1 MVCNNLYFFFD
12 KKKCPTNNPYYFSSL
27 PLQENTF
34 IFKYS
39 LCTIYFVVVFVI
51 CYIYFL
57 FISHLFAWKWRKLRE
72 LDKKIFT
79 IILIRKHLFLLS
91 TNINAQFAKIFYFSK
106 ILTLLL
112 LFKSHIS
119 CSLNLEFHNSITKN
133 SVDHLTQFLE
143 V

>member
-1 MVCNNLYFFFD
+1 MHNQMWFAIICIFFFD

-112 LFKSHIS
+112 LFKSQIS
-119 CSLNLEFHNSITKN
+119 CSPLL
-133 SVDHLTQFLE
+133 L
-143 V
+143 